1 MNDVI
6 VGMGEVLWD
15 MLPEGKKIGGAPANF
30 AYHVSQYGFDGYV
43 VSAVGDDKL
52 GNEILES
59 FNNRRLNYLIQR
71 VPYPTGMVQIELDEA
86 GIPCYEI
93 KENVAWD
100 NIPFTV
106 DLEKLAKKTRA
117 VCFGSLAQRN
127 TVSRETINRFLD
139 VMSDAAG
146 QYRVFDVNLRQ
157 GFYDKEILC
166 NSMKRCNILKIN
178 DEELIAVSR
187 MFESLFVH
195 AGEQDLAR
203 AQRHAAPCPL
213 DDILARVFP
222 PVVIISLITRA
233 VPAFFRL
240 DAQHHA
246 LAAERLGHLGNDA
259 LVLDGRGIDGRL
271 VRPHL
276 KNAPHIVHTAQA
288 ATYRDGNEH
297 VVRGAPH
304 DSRQVVAVV
313 QTGDD
318 VHIQQFVDTL
328 PVIICREIMRVSQ
341 LAQSFQLNPLYQMVV
356 LYVQTGDEAYFFRHA
371 ASSFNVFRQARRNCI
386 RNPPQRAYGVTPT
399 GHSGTS
405 RCAVNGS
412 GPPGA

>member
-30 AYHVSQYGFDGYV
+30 AYHVSQYGFDGCV

-71 VPYPTGMVQIELDEA
+71 VPYPTGTVQIELDEA

-187 MFESLFVH
+187 MFEYPGINL
-195 AGEQDLAR
+195 EDMCR
-203 AQRHAAPCPL
+203 AL
-213 DDILARVFP
+213 LSEYGLEIL
-222 PVVIISLITRA
+222 ILTC
-233 VPAFFRL
+233 
-240 DAQHHA
+240 
-246 LAAERLGHLGNDA
+246 G
-259 LVLDGRGIDGRL
+259 
-271 VRPHL
+271 
-276 KNAPHIVHTAQA
+276 
-288 ATYRDGNEH
+288 
-297 VVRGAPH
+297 
-304 DSRQVVAVV
+304 
-313 QTGDD
+313 
-318 VHIQQFVDTL
+318 
-328 PVIICREIMRVSQ
+328 
-341 LAQSFQLNPLYQMVV
+341 
-356 LYVQTGDEAYFFRHA
+356 
-371 ASSFNVFRQARRNCI
+371 
-386 RNPPQRAYGVTPT
+386 
-399 GHSGTS
+399 
-405 RCAVNGS
+405 VNGS
-412 GPPGA
+412 YVFTRENVSFVNTPKIEVADTVGAGDSFTATFISAILKGKSIREAHELAVEVSAYVCTQNGAMPELPISIKSRLL